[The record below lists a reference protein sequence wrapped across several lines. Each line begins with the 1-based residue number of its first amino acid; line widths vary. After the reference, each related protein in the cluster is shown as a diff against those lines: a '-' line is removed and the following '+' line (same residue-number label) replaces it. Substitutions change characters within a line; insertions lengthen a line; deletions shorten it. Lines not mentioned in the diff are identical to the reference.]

1 MTISELH
8 PMSLVGI
15 SVALACLVMAAVSW
29 LAASER
35 TAGAQ
40 ASRPVP
46 PIDAEAPTVTQ
57 TATFA
62 TG

>member
-1 MTISELH
+1 MTLI
-8 PMSLVGI
+8 GI
-15 SVALACLVMAAVSW
+15 SVALACLAMATLSC
-29 LAASER
+29 AAGTER

>member
-1 MTISELH
+1 MSVSEMPTSAL
-8 PMSLVGI
+8 LGI
-15 SVALACLVMAAVSW
+15 SAALVALVAVAAGLVAAPS
-29 LAASER
+29 
-35 TAGAQ
+35 AGAQ

-46 PIDAEAPTVTQ
+46 PIDAEAPQATQ